1 MSTFTQL
8 YVHIVFSTQ
17 GHANLLHGEKKIR
30 VYKYM
35 TGIIKNLGHIPII
48 INGMADHVHILV
60 GLAPDK
66 TISDL
71 VKEIKRASTN
81 FINEQG
87 WFPGKFAW
95 QEGYGAFSY
104 GQSQL
109 QTVINYIK
117 NQEKHHQTKN
127 FREEYISLLK
137 KFKIEFDEKWLP

>member
-8 YVHIVFSTQ
+8 YIHIVFATRDR
-17 GHANLLHGEKKIR
+17 AALLDGEKKTR
-30 VYKYM
+30 VYQYV
-35 TGIIKNLGHIPII
+35 TGIIKNLGHKLII
-48 INGMADHVHILV
+48 INGMADHVHILI

-71 VKEIKRASTN
+71 VKEVKRSSTN
-81 FINEQG
+81 FINEQR

-109 QTVINYIK
+109 QTIIGYIRD
-117 NQEKHHQTKN
+117 QETHHQSKN
-127 FREEYISLLK
+127 FREEYLSLLK
-137 KFKIEFDEKWLP
+137 NFEVEFDEKWIP

>member
-1 MSTFTQL
+1 M
-8 YVHIVFSTQ
+8 
-17 GHANLLHGEKKIR
+17 GHK
-30 VYKYM
+30 
-35 TGIIKNLGHIPII
+35 PII
-48 INGMADHVHILV
+48 INGMGDHVHILI
-60 GLAPDK
+60 GLAPNK

-71 VKEIKRASTN
+71 VKEVKRASTN

-87 WFPGKFAW
+87 WFTGKFSW

-109 QTVINYIK
+109 QTIINYIK
-117 NQEKHHQTKN
+117 NQEKHHQSKN